1 MKASLY
7 DSSWTVYSIPQI
19 TPSLSKLVS
28 APATTLQAHEKRR
41 EQLASHAES
50 FREYLDES
58 RPRHERDDEKT
69 SLGGLKH
76 SLWTRLDNMLDQDEH
91 PHSPVLH
98 AGKKRPRQQL
108 EQENERTQS
117 NALVVCLAY
126 EKETYKFIIYTTS
139 ASSARS
145 SKRRRTAS
153 PTSQS
158 TSAPSTDATAIL
170 LAKSSPATLKRF
182 TTYLSDR
189 FSVDAIRPLSLS
201 SLFLQSSLERYVS
214 TVPSALLGQIRL
226 TLPFAR
232 PIAPDLKSLEIA
244 VPRETTESFTKVR
257 ASQQR
262 RSGPR
267 QTRGEKLFMHHLANS
282 ILNKTGL
289 SIPVI
294 CNVHGG
300 EDSPVVD
307 PQRDTNPARISK
319 VSTVCFALSAECRL
333 KFERKAVEAAEG
345 VKGVHD
351 EGKGEDAGEDD
362 TDPDPDGA
370 ENCVKRANRELLAA
384 LVDEARRQVRDESN
398 PSDSGG

>member
-7 DSSWTVYSIPQI
+7 DTSWTVYSIPQI

-28 APATTLQAHEKRR
+28 APATTPQAHEKRR

-58 RPRHERDDEKT
+58 RPWHERDDEKT

-76 SLWTRLDNMLDQDEH
+76 STWTRLDNMLDQDEH
-91 PHSPVLH
+91 TNSPVMH

-126 EKETYKFIIYTTS
+126 EKETYKYIIYTTS
-139 ASSARS
+139 ASTARS

-153 PTSQS
+153 PTTQS
-158 TSAPSTDATAIL
+158 TSAPSTDDTAIL
-170 LAKSSPATLKRF
+170 LSKSSPAILKRF
-182 TTYLSDR
+182 STYLSDR
-189 FSVDAIRPLSLS
+189 FSVDAIHPLSLS

-214 TVPSALLGQIRL
+214 SVPSALLGQIRL

-244 VPRETTESFTKVR
+244 VPRETTESFTKVQ
-257 ASQQR
+257 ASQRR

-267 QTRGEKLFMHHLANS
+267 QTRGEKLFFMHHLANF

-300 EDSPVVD
+300 ADSLVVD
-307 PQRDTNPARISK
+307 PQCDTNPARVSKIS
-319 VSTVCFALSAECRL
+319 TACFALSAECRV

-345 VKGVHD
+345 LHD
-351 EGKGEDAGEDD
+351 EGEGEDAGEGD
-362 TDPDPDGA
+362 TEADPDSA
-370 ENCVKRANRELLAA
+370 ENCVRRANRELLAA
-384 LVDEARRQVRDESN
+384 LVDEARRQVRDESH